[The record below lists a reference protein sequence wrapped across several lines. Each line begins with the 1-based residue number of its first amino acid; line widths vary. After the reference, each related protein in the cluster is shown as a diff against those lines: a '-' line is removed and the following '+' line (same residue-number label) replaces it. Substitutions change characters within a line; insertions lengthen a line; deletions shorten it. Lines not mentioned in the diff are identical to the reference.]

1 MRETGFTLRGVGYA
15 RRKNV
20 RVHGAGTAPLRVHAG
35 NQETADAPHILPAN
49 SPGENRSKIFLNI
62 FPQSGYEGRTMFLSK
77 AKKKSA
83 WVQTALER
91 FERPL
96 LQYALSILQDLD
108 RAKDTVQETFMRLHT
123 QDQAAI
129 EGHLSPWLFTVCR
142 NCALKSLK
150 KEDRYIYVEHEEFE
164 HRRVDNVSPLQE
176 MSRRETVERL
186 MKHVKG
192 LPKNQQEV
200 VRLRFHG
207 SHSYLEISQIT
218 GLSVG
223 NVGFILN
230 AAMRNLRGKM
240 ERDDKDEKIIYLAKR
255 AAS

>member
-1 MRETGFTLRGVGYA
+1 MFT
-15 RRKNV
+15 
-20 RVHGAGTAPLRVHAG
+20 
-35 NQETADAPHILPAN
+35 
-49 SPGENRSKIFLNI
+49 
-62 FPQSGYEGRTMFLSK
+62 SK
-77 AKKKSA
+77 AKKKAA

-96 LQYALSILQDLD
+96 LQYAQSILQDLD
-108 RAKDTVQETFMRLHT
+108 RARDTVQETFMRLHS

-129 EGHLSPWLFTVCR
+129 EGHLSQWLFTVCR

-150 KEDRYIYVEHEEFE
+150 KESRYIYVEDKEFDH
-164 HRRVDNVSPLQE
+164 HRVENVSPLQE
-176 MSRRETVERL
+176 MARRETVERL
-186 MKHVKG
+186 MEHVKTM
-192 LPKNQQEV
+192 PRNQQEV

-207 SHSYLEISQIT
+207 DHSYQEISEIT

-230 AAMRNLRGKM
+230 AAMRHLRQKM

-255 AAS
+255 SA

>member
-1 MRETGFTLRGVGYA
+1 
-15 RRKNV
+15 
-20 RVHGAGTAPLRVHAG
+20 
-35 NQETADAPHILPAN
+35 
-49 SPGENRSKIFLNI
+49 
-62 FPQSGYEGRTMFLSK
+62 MFLSK

-83 WVQTALER
+83 WVESALQR

-108 RAKDTVQETFMRLHT
+108 RARDIVQETFMRLYT
-123 QDQAAI
+123 QEQANI
-129 EGHLSPWLFTVCR
+129 EGHLSQWLFTVCR

-164 HRRVDNVSPLQE
+164 HHKVESLTPLDG
-176 MSRRETVERL
+176 MARREQTARL
-186 MKHVKG
+186 MEHVKA

-207 SHSYLEISQIT
+207 QHSYQEISKIT

-230 AAMRNLRGKM
+230 AAMRNLRNKI
-240 ERDDKDEKIIYLAKR
+240 ERDDKDEKIIYLAKL

>member
-1 MRETGFTLRGVGYA
+1 MTGTGVVSA
-15 RRKNV
+15 
-20 RVHGAGTAPLRVHAG
+20 HT
-35 NQETADAPHILPAN
+35 
-49 SPGENRSKIFLNI
+49 S
-62 FPQSGYEGRTMFLSK
+62 MFLSK

-83 WVQTALER
+83 WVQSALER

-96 LQYALSILQDLD
+96 LQYALSIVQDLD
-108 RAKDTVQETFMRLHT
+108 RAKDIVQETFMRLHT
-123 QDQAAI
+123 QEQANI
-129 EGHLSPWLFTVCR
+129 EGHLSQWLFTVCR

-164 HRRVDNVSPLQE
+164 HRRVDSVTPLQE
-176 MSRRETVERL
+176 MARRETVTRL
-186 MKHVKG
+186 MEHVKT

-207 SHSYLEISQIT
+207 QHSYQEISQIT

-230 AAMRNLRGKM
+230 AAMRNLRQKM
-240 ERDDKDEKIIYLAKR
+240 ERDEKDEKIIYLAKR

>member
-1 MRETGFTLRGVGYA
+1 
-15 RRKNV
+15 
-20 RVHGAGTAPLRVHAG
+20 
-35 NQETADAPHILPAN
+35 
-49 SPGENRSKIFLNI
+49 
-62 FPQSGYEGRTMFLSK
+62 MFLSK

-83 WVQTALER
+83 WVMSALER

-96 LQYALSILQDLD
+96 LQYALSIVQDLD
-108 RAKDTVQETFMRLHT
+108 RARDVVQETFMRLHT
-123 QDQAAI
+123 QEQANI
-129 EGHLSPWLFTVCR
+129 EGHLSQWLFTVCR

-164 HRRVDNVSPLQE
+164 HRKVDTITPLQD
-176 MSRRETVERL
+176 MARREQVARL
-186 MKHVKG
+186 MEHVKA

-207 SHSYLEISQIT
+207 NHSYQEISQIT

-230 AAMRNLRGKM
+230 AAMRNLRGKI
-240 ERDDKDEKIIYLAKR
+240 ERDEKDEKIIYLAKR

>member
-1 MRETGFTLRGVGYA
+1 
-15 RRKNV
+15 
-20 RVHGAGTAPLRVHAG
+20 
-35 NQETADAPHILPAN
+35 
-49 SPGENRSKIFLNI
+49 
-62 FPQSGYEGRTMFLSK
+62 MFLSK

-83 WVQTALER
+83 WVLSALER

-96 LQYALSILQDLD
+96 LQYALSILRDLD
-108 RAKDTVQETFMRLHT
+108 RARDMVQETFMRLHK

-129 EGHLSPWLFTVCR
+129 EGHLSQWLFTVCR

-164 HRRVDNVSPLQE
+164 HHKVENISPLQE
-176 MSRRETVERL
+176 MARRETVERL
-186 MKHVKG
+186 MEHVKS

-207 SHSYLEISQIT
+207 NHSYQEISQIT

-240 ERDDKDEKIIYLAKR
+240 ERDDKDEKIIYLANR